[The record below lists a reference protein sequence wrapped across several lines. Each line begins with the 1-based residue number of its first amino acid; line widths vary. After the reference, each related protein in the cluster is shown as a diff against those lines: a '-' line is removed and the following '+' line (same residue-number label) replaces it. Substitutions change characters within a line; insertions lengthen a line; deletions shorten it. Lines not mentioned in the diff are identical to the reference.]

1 MHKQIFVN
9 LGVRDLK
16 RAMDF
21 FSHLG
26 FTFDPKFTNDQA
38 ASMIV
43 GENIFVMLLQT
54 DFMATFTSR
63 PLADP
68 RASTEVLVC
77 LSCESRAEVDSLV
90 EKALAAGGRSDRAPQ
105 DYGFMYGRSFED
117 VDGHIWELVHMM
129 GDPPAAADA
138 DKSSAES
145 RAENGATGQSHEQA
159 HAGTGA
165 S

>member
-26 FTFDPKFTNDQA
+26 FTFEPKFTNDQA

-43 GENIFVMLLQT
+43 GENIFVMLLHT
-54 DFMATFTSR
+54 EFMATFTSR
-63 PLADP
+63 PVADP

-90 EKALAAGGRSDRAPQ
+90 EKALAAGGRSERAPQ

-117 VDGHIWELVHMM
+117 VDGHLWELVHMV
-129 GDPPAAADA
+129 GDPPTAADA
-138 DKSSAES
+138 GKSNA
-145 RAENGATGQSHEQA
+145 QSS
-159 HAGTGA
+159 AGTGA
-165 S
+165 A

>member
-9 LGVRDLK
+9 LGVRNLK

-26 FTFDPKFTNDQA
+26 FTFDPRFTNDQA

-43 GENIFVMLLQT
+43 GENIFVMLLHT

-129 GDPPAAADA
+129 GDPPAAGDA
-138 DKSSAES
+138 DK
-145 RAENGATGQSHEQA
+145 RGAQNKAAGQSHEQA